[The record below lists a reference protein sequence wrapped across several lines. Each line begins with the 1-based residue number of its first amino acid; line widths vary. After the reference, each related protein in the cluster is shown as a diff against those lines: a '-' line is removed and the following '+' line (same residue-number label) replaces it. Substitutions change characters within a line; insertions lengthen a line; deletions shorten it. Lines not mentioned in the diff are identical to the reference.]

1 MMALA
6 ATVKINNRRPRE
18 RVLIPFLDV
27 PPTAKHPVRGHQ
39 NRVLREKRCQD
50 DGIVLVN
57 CRVKPQTK
65 LTELTKC
72 LGIPEEIPLLDC
84 LWIGGVLLL
93 GEDRRRKADRQPY

>member
-1 MMALA
+1 MALA
-6 ATVKINNRRPRE
+6 ATVKINNRRPLE

-39 NRVLREKRCQD
+39 NRVLREKRCQG

-72 LGIPEEIPLLDC
+72 LGIPRGDPAAGLF
-84 LWIGGVLLL
+84 V
-93 GEDRRRKADRQPY
+93 DRRCPFVGRRSSEKS